1 MQMSTGEHKNEPL
14 CQNKNI
20 SMPIR
25 TAECKN
31 KMKF

>member
-14 CQNKNI
+14 CQNNI

-31 KMKF
+31 KMKL